1 MFLPQT
7 PTCYSSQRDK
17 KENTAIL
24 TDGKPQKNAFWI
36 WLEYVAT
43 WWPGGKPC
51 EGAFSSA

>member
-24 TDGKPQKNAFWI
+24 TDGKPQKRALWTSVAFR
-36 WLEYVAT
+36 AT
-43 WWPGGKPC
+43 
-51 EGAFSSA
+51 

>member
-24 TDGKPQKNAFWI
+24 TDGKPQKSASLAFEVCGVVIHTAHGWF
-36 WLEYVAT
+36 ET
-43 WWPGGKPC
+43 GSCSG
-51 EGAFSSA
+51 

>member
-24 TDGKPQKNAFWI
+24 TDGKPQKSH
-36 WLEYVAT
+36 
-43 WWPGGKPC
+43 
-51 EGAFSSA
+51 SSACMECGAI

>member
-24 TDGKPQKNAFWI
+24 TDGKPQKRA
-36 WLEYVAT
+36 
-43 WWPGGKPC
+43 
-51 EGAFSSA
+51 S

>member
-24 TDGKPQKNAFWI
+24 TDGKPQKR
-36 WLEYVAT
+36 V
-43 WWPGGKPC
+43 
-51 EGAFSSA
+51 SSACKVCAAT